1 MKSPI
6 LRYAPVVLPLVGA
19 LALAARFWDM
29 GIGDEAVPVEAPLAA
44 MDTQSGVILIDL
56 ADHLSA
62 AERREFLDS
71 LPGEAVLNSAWSERE
86 GLYRLQVHPGAA
98 LPLLAQLQQDE
109 AVEFAE
115 PDMQVQLL
123 DPTALQGAFEA
134 EVQDGGQPVRP
145 NDPLY
150 EFQWHMAQIDVE
162 GAWASTRGQ
171 GVVVAVIDTGVAYGQ
186 DSSRGLTAV
195 RDLAQ
200 TRMVAGYD
208 FVSDDDAPLDEH
220 GHGTHVAGTIAQS
233 TNNAYGVAGVAPQ
246 ATIMPIRVLDGS
258 GRGNTADIAESIR
271 WAADNGAKI
280 INMSLGGPLPSRIMN
295 DAVQYAISR
304 GVTVIAAAG
313 NSSSRLPSY
322 PAAYNGV
329 ISVASTQFDR
339 TTAFYSNYGN
349 TIDIAAPGGNT
360 RVDQNGDGRP
370 DGVLQETLAHGDI
383 TRHDFSLYM
392 GTSMASPHAAGV
404 AALLYSRGVTR
415 PDRIEAVLE
424 NTASREVPQF
434 ERQRYGAGII
444 NAAKALAEG
453 TSSQTLPGG
462 LWGLVIAGAIA
473 VGARRRRELNTSAMW
488 MAGTGVTAGAFGLAW
503 LSTLPMGL
511 STCSVS
517 TALSTWRPVFEAGL
531 HNAITMSALVPVG
544 AWLLFGSARN
554 GRSVAALLAVMG
566 AWTAWLVSG
575 AVMPAANVSGVPGA
589 GVLDQVWLAG
599 NAVVALAVTFL
610 AARER

>member
-1 MKSPI
+1 MKHPI
-6 LRYAPVVLPLVGA
+6 LRYAPIVLPLTGA
-19 LALAARFWDM
+19 LALAARFWNM
-29 GIGDEAVPVEAPLAA
+29 GIGDEQVAVEAPLEA
-44 MDTQSGVILIDL
+44 MDDRSGLILVDV
-56 ADHLSA
+56 ADHLTA

-71 LPGEAVLNSAWSERE
+71 LPGEPVLNSSWSEQE
-86 GLYRLQVHPGAA
+86 GLYRLRVHPDAA
-98 LPLLAQLQQDE
+98 LPLLAQLQHDP

-123 DPTALQGAFEA
+123 DPAAWQQTFDSS
-134 EVQDGGQPVRP
+134 VQDGGQPVRP
-145 NDPLY
+145 DDPLY
-150 EFQWHMAQIDVE
+150 EFQWHMDQIHVE
-162 GAWASTRGQ
+162 GAWAKTRGQ
-171 GVVVAVIDTGVAYGQ
+171 GVVVAVIDTGVAYEQ
-186 DSSRGLTAV
+186 DVSRGLTAV
-195 RDLAQ
+195 RDLGQ
-200 TRMVAGYD
+200 TRLVSGYD
-208 FVSDDDAPLDEH
+208 FVSDDDTPLDEH

-246 ATIMPIRVLDGS
+246 SSIMPIRVLDGS

-271 WAADNGAKI
+271 WAADNGANI

-295 DAVQYAISR
+295 DAVQYAVAR

-322 PAAYNGV
+322 PAAYHGV
-329 ISVASTQFDR
+329 VSVASTQFDR

-424 NTASREVPQF
+424 NSASREVPQF
-434 ERQRYGAGII
+434 DRQRYGAGII
-444 NAAKALAEG
+444 DAASALAQS
-453 TSSQTLPGG
+453 TSSQTLPSA
-462 LWGLVIAGAIA
+462 LWGLVVAGVVAT
-473 VGARRRRELNTSAMW
+473 GARRRRELNHSAMW
-488 MAGTGVTAGAFGLAW
+488 MAGAGITGGAFGLSW
-503 LSTLPMGL
+503 LATVPMGL
-511 STCSVS
+511 STCSIS
-517 TALSTWRPVFEAGL
+517 TAMAAWRPLFSFGIHHAM
-531 HNAITMSALVPVG
+531 AMSALVPVG
-544 AWLLFGSARN
+544 AWLLFGAARSP
-554 GRSVAALLAVMG
+554 RSVAALLGVMG
-566 AWTAWLVSG
+566 AWTAWL
-575 AVMPAANVSGVPGA
+575 AAAATMPAANVIGVPGVGA
-589 GVLDQVWLAG
+589 LDQCWLAA
-599 NAVVALAVTFL
+599 NAALACTVTIL

>member
-1 MKSPI
+1 M

-19 LALAARFWDM
+19 LALTARFWNM
-29 GIGDEAVPVEAPLAA
+29 GIGDAQVQVEAPLES
-44 MDTQSGVILIDL
+44 MDDRSGVILIDV
-56 ADHLSA
+56 ADHLTA
-62 AERREFLDS
+62 AERLEFLDS
-71 LPGEAVLNSAWSERE
+71 LPGEPVLNSGWSEQE
-86 GLYRLQVHPGAA
+86 GLYRLHVHPDAA
-98 LPLLAQLQQDE
+98 LLLLAQLQQDP

-115 PDMQVQLL
+115 PDMQVQLV
-123 DPTALQGAFEA
+123 DPTEWSMPFDSSA
-134 EVQDGGQPVRP
+134 QDGGQPIRP

-150 EFQWHMAQIDVE
+150 EFQWHLDQIKVE
-162 GAWASTRGQ
+162 GAWAITRGQ
-171 GVVVAVIDTGVAYGQ
+171 GVVVAVIDTGVAYDQ
-186 DSSRGLTAV
+186 DASRRLTPV

-200 TRMVAGYD
+200 TRLVAGYD
-208 FVSDDDAPLDEH
+208 FVSDDATPLDEH

-246 ATIMPIRVLDGS
+246 ASIMPIRVLDGS

-271 WAADNGAKI
+271 WAADNGAQI

-295 DAVQYAISR
+295 DAVQYAVSK

-322 PAAYNGV
+322 PAAYHGV
-329 ISVASTQFDR
+329 VSVASTQFDR

-424 NTASREVPQF
+424 NSASREVPQF
-434 ERQRYGAGII
+434 DRQRYGAGIMD
-444 NAAKALAEG
+444 ASRALAEA
-453 TSSQTLPGG
+453 TSSQTVPSA
-462 LWGLVIAGAIA
+462 LWGLVIAGVVAA
-473 VGARRRRELNTSAMW
+473 GARRRRELSGSATW
-488 MAGTGVTAGAFGLAW
+488 MAGAGMTAGAFGLSW
-503 LSTLPMGL
+503 MSTLPMGL
-511 STCSVS
+511 STCSIS
-517 TALSTWRPVFEAGL
+517 SAIAAWRPMFGL
-531 HNAITMSALVPVG
+531 GIHNAIVMSALVPVA
-544 AWLLFGSARN
+544 AWLLFGSARSP
-554 GRSVAALLAVMG
+554 RTVATLVGVMG
-566 AWTAWLVSG
+566 AWTAWLVTT
-575 AVMPAANVSGVPGA
+575 AFMPTANVIGVPGVGA
-589 GVLDQVWLAG
+589 LDQAWLIANAG
-599 NAVVALAVTFL
+599 LACTVTLL

>member
-1 MKSPI
+1 M

-19 LALAARFWDM
+19 LALTARFWNM
-29 GIGDEAVPVEAPLAA
+29 GIGDAQVQVEAPLES
-44 MDTQSGVILIDL
+44 MDDRSGVILIDV
-56 ADHLSA
+56 ADHLTA
-62 AERREFLDS
+62 AERLEFLDS
-71 LPGEAVLNSAWSERE
+71 LPGEPVLNSGWSEQE
-86 GLYRLQVHPGAA
+86 GLYRLHVHPDAA
-98 LPLLAQLQQDE
+98 LPLLAQLQQDP

-115 PDMQVQLL
+115 PDMQVQLV
-123 DPTALQGAFEA
+123 DPTDWSMTFDSSA
-134 EVQDGGQPVRP
+134 QDGGQPIRP

-150 EFQWHMAQIDVE
+150 EFQWHLDQIKVE
-162 GAWASTRGQ
+162 GAWAITRGQ
-171 GVVVAVIDTGVAYGQ
+171 GVVVAVIDTGVAYDQ
-186 DSSRGLTAV
+186 DASRRLTPV

-200 TRMVAGYD
+200 TRLVAGYD
-208 FVSDDDAPLDEH
+208 FVSDDATPLDEH

-246 ATIMPIRVLDGS
+246 ASIMPIRVLDGS

-271 WAADNGAKI
+271 WAADNGAQI

-295 DAVQYAISR
+295 DAVQYAVSK

-322 PAAYNGV
+322 PAAYHGV
-329 ISVASTQFDR
+329 VSVASTQFDR

-424 NTASREVPQF
+424 NSASREVPQF
-434 ERQRYGAGII
+434 DRQRYGAGIMD
-444 NAAKALAEG
+444 ASRALAEA
-453 TSSQTLPGG
+453 TSSQTVPSA
-462 LWGLVIAGAIA
+462 LWGLVIAGVVAA
-473 VGARRRRELNTSAMW
+473 GARRRRELSGSATW
-488 MAGTGVTAGAFGLAW
+488 MAGAGMTAGAFGLSW
-503 LSTLPMGL
+503 MSTLPMGL
-511 STCSVS
+511 STCSIS
-517 TALSTWRPVFEAGL
+517 SAIAAWRPMFGL
-531 HNAITMSALVPVG
+531 GIHNAIVMSALVPVA
-544 AWLLFGSARN
+544 AWLLFGSARSP
-554 GRSVAALLAVMG
+554 RTVATLVGVMG
-566 AWTAWLVSG
+566 AWTAWLVTT
-575 AVMPAANVSGVPGA
+575 AFMPTANVIGVPGVGA
-589 GVLDQVWLAG
+589 LDQAWLIANAG
-599 NAVVALAVTFL
+599 LACTVTLL

>member
-1 MKSPI
+1 
-6 LRYAPVVLPLVGA
+6 
-19 LALAARFWDM
+19 
-29 GIGDEAVPVEAPLAA
+29 
-44 MDTQSGVILIDL
+44 
-56 ADHLSA
+56 
-62 AERREFLDS
+62 
-71 LPGEAVLNSAWSERE
+71 
-86 GLYRLQVHPGAA
+86 
-98 LPLLAQLQQDE
+98 
-109 AVEFAE
+109 
-115 PDMQVQLL
+115 MQVQLV
-123 DPTALQGAFEA
+123 DPTEWSMPFDSSA
-134 EVQDGGQPVRP
+134 QDGGQPIRP

-150 EFQWHMAQIDVE
+150 EFQWHLDQIKVE
-162 GAWASTRGQ
+162 GAWAITRGQ
-171 GVVVAVIDTGVAYGQ
+171 GVVVAVIDTGVAYDQ
-186 DSSRGLTAV
+186 DASRRLTPV

-200 TRMVAGYD
+200 TRLVAGYD
-208 FVSDDDAPLDEH
+208 FVSDDATPLDEH

-246 ATIMPIRVLDGS
+246 ASIMPIRVLDGS

-271 WAADNGAKI
+271 WAADNGAHI

-295 DAVQYAISR
+295 DAVQYAVSK

-322 PAAYNGV
+322 PAAYHGV

-424 NTASREVPQF
+424 NSASREVPQF
-434 ERQRYGAGII
+434 DRQRYGAGIMD
-444 NAAKALAEG
+444 ASRALAEA
-453 TSSQTLPGG
+453 TSSQTVPSA
-462 LWGLVIAGAIA
+462 LWGLVIAGVVAA
-473 VGARRRRELNTSAMW
+473 GARRRRELSRSATW
-488 MAGTGVTAGAFGLAW
+488 MAGAGMTVGAFGLSW
-503 LSTLPMGL
+503 MSTLPMGL
-511 STCSVS
+511 STCS
-517 TALSTWRPVFEAGL
+517 LSSAIAAWRPMFAFGI
-531 HNAITMSALVPVG
+531 HSAIVMSALVPVA
-544 AWLLFGSARN
+544 AWLLFGSARSP
-554 GRSVAALLAVMG
+554 RTVATLRGIMG
-566 AWTAWLVSG
+566 AWTAWLVAAAS
-575 AVMPAANVSGVPGA
+575 MPTANVIGVPGVGAFDQAWLIANA
-589 GVLDQVWLAG
+589 GLACT
-599 NAVVALAVTFL
+599 VTLL

>member
-1 MKSPI
+1 M
-6 LRYAPVVLPLVGA
+6 LRYAPVVLPLIGA
-19 LALAARFWDM
+19 LALTARFWNM
-29 GIGDEAVPVEAPLAA
+29 GIGDQQVQADAPLEA
-44 MDTQSGVILIDL
+44 MDDRSGVILIDV
-56 ADHLSA
+56 ADHLTA
-62 AERREFLDS
+62 AERLEFLDS
-71 LPGEAVLNSAWSERE
+71 LPGEPVLNSVWSQQE
-86 GLYRLQVHPGAA
+86 GLYRLRVHPDAA
-98 LPLLAQLQQDE
+98 LPLLAQLQHDP

-115 PDMQVQLL
+115 PDMQMQLVN
-123 DPTALQGAFEA
+123 PTEWSQPFDVR
-134 EVQDGGQPVRP
+134 VQDGGQPVRP

-150 EFQWHMAQIDVE
+150 EFQWHMDQIKVE
-162 GAWASTRGQ
+162 GAWAVTRGQ
-171 GVVVAVIDTGVAYGQ
+171 GVVVAVIDTGVAYEQ
-186 DSSRGLTAV
+186 DASRGLTPV

-200 TRMVAGYD
+200 TRLVAGYD
-208 FVSDDDAPLDEH
+208 FVSDDATPLDEH

-246 ATIMPIRVLDGS
+246 ASIMPIRVLDGS

-271 WAADNGAKI
+271 WAADNGAHI

-295 DAVQYAISR
+295 DAVQYAVSK

-322 PAAYNGV
+322 PAAYHGV

-349 TIDIAAPGGNT
+349 TIDVAAPGGNT

-424 NTASREVPQF
+424 NSASREVPQF
-434 ERQRYGAGII
+434 DRQRYGAGII
-444 NAAKALAEG
+444 DASRALATA
-453 TSSQTLPGG
+453 TSSQTVPSA
-462 LWGLVIAGAIA
+462 LWGLVIAGVVAA
-473 VGARRRRELNTSAMW
+473 GARRRRELGRSAIW
-488 MAGTGVTAGAFGLAW
+488 LAGAGMTAGAFGLSW
-503 LSTLPMGL
+503 MSTLPMGL
-511 STCSVS
+511 STCS
-517 TALSTWRPVFEAGL
+517 LSGAVAAWRPTFSLVL
-531 HNAITMSALVPVG
+531 HSAVLMSALVPVA
-544 AWLLFGSARN
+544 AWLLFGSARSP
-554 GRSVAALLAVMG
+554 RTVATLIGVMG
-566 AWTAWLVSG
+566 AWAAWLVTAAS
-575 AVMPAANVSGVPGA
+575 MPTANVIGVPGVGA
-589 GVLDQVWLAG
+589 LDQAWLIANAG
-599 NAVVALAVTFL
+599 LACTVTLL